1 MALSTDVARAESQGR
16 AAALT
21 VLLDD
26 QQSST
31 LSSLGFTQEWRE
43 GPGADAELPDNPYA
57 GGRLARAWQE
67 GFEAGMDTR
76 HLR

>member
-26 QQSST
+26 QQSAA
-31 LSSLGFTQEWRE
+31 LSSLGFGDEWRE
-43 GPGADAELPDNPYA
+43 GPGADVELPDNPYA

-67 GFEAGMDTR
+67 GFEEGMDTR

>member
-26 QQSST
+26 QQSAT
-31 LSSLGFTQEWRE
+31 LSSLGFTEEWRE

>member
-1 MALSTDVARAESQGR
+1 MAMSTDVARAQSQGR

-31 LSSLGFTQEWRE
+31 LASLGFTAEWRE
-43 GPGADAELPDNPYA
+43 GPGADADLPDNPYA
-57 GGRLARAWQE
+57 GGTLAQAWQE
-67 GFEAGMDTR
+67 GFEDGMDKR

>member
-26 QQSST
+26 QQAAS
-31 LSSLGFTQEWRE
+31 LASLGFTDEWRT
-43 GPGADAELPDNPYA
+43 GPGEDVELPDNPYA
-57 GGRLARAWQE
+57 GGRLARAWRE

>member
-26 QQSST
+26 QQAST
-31 LSSLGFTQEWRE
+31 LASLGFTEEWRS
-43 GPGADAELPDNPYA
+43 GPGADADLPDNPYA
-57 GGRLARAWQE
+57 GGRLARAWRE
-67 GFEAGMDTR
+67 GFDDGMDKR